1 MEYIHELQKV
11 TRSTFA
17 STNMFLFLSHPSGG
31 SCCLARIWAEGED
44 GGAATRTHKAKG
56 GRGVSVSEVGRKPT
70 LSTSARLP
78 GESTQLFRK
87 GEKSIECFNNEVRRG
102 FFI

>member
-11 TRSTFA
+11 TCSTCA
-17 STNMFLFLSHPSGG
+17 STNMFLFLSHPSGS

-44 GGAATRTHKAKG
+44 GGAATRAHKAKG
-56 GRGVSVSEVGRKPT
+56 GRVSVSEVGRKST

-78 GESTQLFRK
+78 GESTQLCRI
-87 GEKSIECFNNEVRRG
+87 GEKSIECFNNEVRLG